1 MTEKVVRKTTA
12 KKVVR
17 RTTTKTVSGSSSAA
31 KPVRTTTRKAPVK
44 TVVVASKT
52 RRSPKV
58 LIVGFTLFLL
68 VMGASAL
75 IGFSDTG
82 QLSVENT
89 IRDRKQNAT
98 GDEQAALQSVP
109 IEQAGAGAPNGGL
122 VGMGQAA
129 PEVAVPVATSTDD
142 TSSSSASVSAS
153 STSSAETVP
162 STEVSAEAEPITE

>member
-17 RTTTKTVSGSSSAA
+17 RTTTKTVSGSSSTA
-31 KPVRTTTRKAPVK
+31 KPVRTATRKAPIK
-44 TVVVASKT
+44 TEVIAPKN

-58 LIVGFTLFLL
+58 LIVGLILFLL
-68 VMGASAL
+68 VMGVSAL

-82 QLSVENT
+82 QLNVENT
-89 IRDRKQNAT
+89 IRERKQNAT

-122 VGMGQAA
+122 VGMGQTA
-129 PEVAVPVATSTDD
+129 PEVVVPVATSTDN
-142 TSSSSASVSAS
+142 TSSSSSSLTAS
-153 STSSAETVP
+153 STPSAETVP
-162 STEVSAEAEPITE
+162 PTEVSAEAEAIVE